1 MQKKFTFFSVV
12 ALFLLILVP
21 QISLANSF
29 TLRSSIKNIEANKTF
44 TVSVYVTPST
54 SASIYTAQANIS
66 FPADLV
72 SVESFNFASAWFPM
86 NQAGYDLI
94 DNTKGKLIKTAGYPS
109 GFNKETLLGTI
120 VFKSKKLGAV
130 SISINKESYI
140 LDMDSNNVLKNYG
153 AISIN
158 SDTSVIPPVTPIT
171 PTPNP
176 TPSPTSPSTLPS
188 LPVVPPVIKNPVIP
202 KVPAPVAPK
211 TVPKVENQTGS
222 NNKEPDSSTA
232 IEKNTLDNKNPISN
246 DIKEVLPLDLPKDI
260 IQNVSDVLDILP
272 KSDETKNENI
282 NEDYNKK
289 EEKILTEE
297 EKLKKDKEKED
308 IFKLVYQDTNKD
320 GISDYDSKYV
330 YNMDPVKDSPV
341 SSYQGVSVTAGE
353 KVLLGFDP
361 NKKELEK
368 VTVEEPVNV
377 EREVTAHSYTVKE
390 VVLTEK
396 KEVLIKGQALPN
408 SYITLYI
415 YSTPMIVTVK
425 TDKNGDWQ
433 YILDKELEDGNHTV
447 YTATVNNTGNIVAK
461 SIPFTFV
468 KTAEA
473 VSLKDVL
480 PSEVVEASE
489 IEKPGF
495 LQTNNIFIII
505 VGIIILAGIIL
516 TLIGVFSKKPNQEI
530 VQ

>member
-1 MQKKFTFFSVV
+1 MQKKFTLLSVV
-12 ALFLLILVP
+12 ALFLLVLVP

-29 TLRSSIKNIEANKTF
+29 TLRSSAKNIEANKTF

-54 SASIYTAQANIS
+54 SANIYTAQANIS

-72 SVESFNFASAWFPM
+72 SVESFSFASAWFPM
-86 NQAGYDLI
+86 NQAGYELI
-94 DNTKGKLIKTAGYPS
+94 DNTKGKLIKTAGYPG
-109 GFNKETLLGTI
+109 GFSKEMLLGTL
-120 VFKSKKLGAV
+120 VFKSKKVGAV

-153 AISIN
+153 SISIN
-158 SDTSVIPPVTPIT
+158 SDASVVPPVI
-171 PTPNP
+171 P
-176 TPSPTSPSTLPS
+176 TPSPENPSTLPS

-202 KVPAPVAPK
+202 KVPTPVAPK

-222 NNKEPDSSTA
+222 KNKEPDSSNA
-232 IEKNTLDNKNPISN
+232 IEKNTLDNKNPISK
-246 DIKEVLPLDLPKDI
+246 DIKELLPLDLPKDI
-260 IQNVSDVLDILP
+260 IENVSDVLDILP
-272 KSDETKNENI
+272 KSDETKIENI
-282 NEDYNKK
+282 NLGDKK
-289 EEKILTEE
+289 NEEKILTDE

-330 YNMDPVKDSPV
+330 YNMDPVKDSPI

-368 VTVEEPVNV
+368 VTLEEPVNV